1 MKVERGSKAKVVG
14 VLAARDLQCHLLQGV
29 ADTLVRVVIREKNG
43 IMWEKFPNGG
53 PPTPPVWETP
63 VIKKKSWVYFSF

>member
-29 ADTLVRVVIREKNG
+29 ADTLVTGLGGRPNEEERDICR
-43 IMWEKFPNGG
+43 IMM
-53 PPTPPVWETP
+53 
-63 VIKKKSWVYFSF
+63 